1 MLYLMNYKRD
11 LRVTGREG
19 TLLKKAQ
26 IKRLATN
33 RILKGY
39 PVLEEY
45 DFSDFGSAKEGDF
58 VRLVDPKQKFV
69 AIGYLG
75 NEKRNV
81 GWVLTLEDEEITTSF
96 VSQLFEE
103 AKEKRNAYFTD
114 NQTTAFRVFNSDGD
128 GLGGLT
134 IDYYEGYYVFTWYSQ
149 GIYEHRD
156 MVLEAFEQ
164 VFTNYEGVYEKNNY
178 KQATVKS
185 QHVLGKEAPEPLVVK
200 ENGISFATY
209 LNEGR
214 MTGIFLDQRN
224 VRKQIM
230 FEYGV
235 GNTVLNL
242 FSYTGAF
249 SVAAAMGGAIKT
261 VSVDVANRSQEKT
274 KEQFEING
282 LNPDDHEIRVID
294 VDSYLDYAQKHE
306 LAFDVIVVD
315 PPTFARS
322 KEGTF
327 SVEEDYTDLVKNTL
341 TILKPGG
348 ILIAATN
355 TWKLSR
361 DDFYGLISD
370 GFNESGLDGYLVE
383 EFALPDDFTIHA
395 NHPESNYLKVFVIE
409 KQ

>member
-1 MLYLMNYKRD
+1 
-11 LRVTGREG
+11 
-19 TLLKKAQ
+19 LKKAQ

-45 DFSDFGSAKEGDF
+45 DFSDFGDAKEGDL

-81 GWVLTLEDEEITTSF
+81 GWVLTLEDKEITTNF
-96 VSQLFEE
+96 ISQLFTK
-103 AKEKRNAYFTD
+103 ARDKRNAYFTD
-114 NQTTAFRVFNSDGD
+114 DQTSAFRVFNSDGD

-134 IDYYEGYYVFTWYSQ
+134 IDYYEGYYVFTWYSK

-156 MVLEAFEQ
+156 MILEAFNK
-164 VFTNYEGVYEKNNY
+164 VFSGYKGVYEKSNY
-178 KQATVKS
+178 KDAGIKS
-185 QHVLGKEAPEPLVVK
+185 QHILGKEAPEPLVVK

-209 LNEGR
+209 LNEGN
-214 MTGIFLDQRN
+214 MTGLFLDQRN
-224 VRKQIM
+224 VRRQLM

-249 SVAAAMGGAIKT
+249 SVAAAMGGAVKT
-261 VSVDVANRSQEKT
+261 VSVDVANRSKEKT
-274 KEQFEING
+274 REQFEING
-282 LNPDDHEIRVID
+282 LNPDNHEIRVID
-294 VDSYLDYAQKHE
+294 VHSYLDYAKKHE
-306 LAFDVIVVD
+306 LTFDVVVVD

-327 SVEEDYTDLVKNTL
+327 SVEEDYTGLVKDIL

-348 ILIAATN
+348 ILIASTN

-361 DDFYGLISD
+361 DDFYSLISD
-370 GFNESGLDGYLVE
+370 GFNESGFDGYLVE
-383 EFALPDDFTIHA
+383 EFALPDDFSINP
-395 NHPESNYLKVFVIE
+395 NHLESNYLKVFVIE